1 MAAASS
7 DRGPEN
13 SHKKGEIS
21 GRTSSRGSPLTAP
34 AAESDAGTIPLPTWT
49 KTLGWCGV
57 AGLIYLLVCAV
68 SIISRGFAGLG
79 SDAAHAMFAFAAHPW
94 VGLSV
99 GILGTV
105 LIQSSTTTTAIAVTA
120 VGSGALPIQGAIPII
135 LGANVGTTVTTS
147 LVALTF
153 IGNRTEFRRALGAS
167 TVHDFYNWLA
177 LLIFFPIELIWHPL
191 QHISGTLT
199 DALYGTDWLPN
210 PAHFNFIRAATRPV
224 EHGVIHATSHVS
236 STLGPLSTVVI
247 GALLI
252 LVAVRYLGKLL
263 KLLMVGRAR
272 DILIKAVGRNPY
284 LAMAS
289 GMGVTVVTQSSIITT
304 SVLVPFA
311 GTGILTPAQV
321 YPVVGSNLGTTF
333 TVVFAAFAGVG
344 QDAKIGLQAAFVHLI
359 YNLCAIVVIYVIPF
373 LRPVPLFCAE
383 NLARIASEHRWVLAV
398 YLGTVFTHCPPW
410 SSCWWACSEYGVRR
424 WNPSGLKAPGQI
436 HSARGHL

>member
-1 MAAASS
+1 MAEATS
-7 DRGPEN
+7 DSGPDN
-13 SHKKGEIS
+13 SHKKGDVS
-21 GRTSSRGSPLTAP
+21 GRTPSGGSALAAP
-34 AAESDAGTIPLPTWT
+34 AAENGAGANQLPAWS
-49 KTLGWCGV
+49 KALGWCGV
-57 AGLIYLLVCAV
+57 AGLIYLLICAV

-79 SDAAHAMFAFAAHPW
+79 SDAAHTMFAFAAHPW

-153 IGNRTEFRRALGAS
+153 IGDRTEFRRALGAS

-199 DALYGTDWLPN
+199 NALYGTNWLPN
-210 PAHFNFIRAATRPV
+210 PAHLNFIRAATRPV

-236 STLGPLSTVVI
+236 STLGPLFTIVI
-247 GALLI
+247 GAALI

-263 KLLMVGRAR
+263 KVLMVGRAR
-272 DILIKAVGRNPY
+272 DILIKAVGRNAY

-289 GMGVTVVTQSSIITT
+289 GMGVTVVTQSSTITT

-311 GTGILTPAQV
+311 GTGILTPTQV
-321 YPVVGSNLGTTF
+321 YPVVVGSNLGTTF
-333 TVVFAAFAGVG
+333 MVVFAAFAGVG

-359 YNLCAIVVIYVIPF
+359 YNLFAIVVIYVIPL

-398 YLGTVFTHCPPW
+398 YLGTVFIALP
-410 SSCWWACSEYGVRR
+410 ALVIVLVGM
-424 WNPSGLKAPGQI
+424 L
-436 HSARGHL
+436 

>member
-1 MAAASS
+1 MAEATS
-7 DRGPEN
+7 DSGPDSGQEEPDGGRE
-13 SHKKGEIS
+13 KGD
-21 GRTSSRGSPLTAP
+21 GGATADQLP
-34 AAESDAGTIPLPTWT
+34 AWA
-49 KTLGWCGV
+49 KVLGWCGV
-57 AGLIYLLVCAV
+57 AGLIYLLICAV

-79 SDAAHAMFAFAAHPW
+79 SDAAHTMFAFAANPW

-99 GILGTV
+99 GVLGTV

-153 IGNRTEFRRALGAS
+153 IGDRTEFRRALGAS

-177 LLIFFPIELIWHPL
+177 LLIFFPVELIWHPL
-191 QHISGTLT
+191 ERISRALT

-210 PAHFNFIRAATRPV
+210 PAHFNFIRAATAPV
-224 EHGVIHATSHVS
+224 EHGVIHATSHIS
-236 STLGPLSTVVI
+236 STLGPLFTIVI
-247 GALLI
+247 GAVLI
-252 LVAVRYLGKLL
+252 LVAVRYLGVLL

-272 DILIKAVGRNPY
+272 DVLIKAVGRNAY

-289 GMGVTVVTQSSIITT
+289 GMGVTVVTQSSTITT

-321 YPVVGSNLGTTF
+321 YPVVVGSNLGTTF

-344 QDAKIGLQAAFVHLI
+344 QDARIGLQAAFVHLV
-359 YNLCAIVVIYVIPF
+359 YNLFAIVVIYVIPL

-383 NLARIASEHRWVLAV
+383 NLARIASERRWVLAA
-398 YLGTVFTHCPPW
+398 YLGTVFIALP
-410 SSCWWACSEYGVRR
+410 ALVIVGV
-424 WNPSGLKAPGQI
+424 GVV
-436 HSARGHL
+436 

>member
-1 MAAASS
+1 MAEATSGGGPDESHGKGDSS
-7 DRGPEN
+7 ARSP
-13 SHKKGEIS
+13 S
-21 GRTSSRGSPLTAP
+21 GGRAPTEP
-34 AAESDAGTIPLPTWT
+34 AAEAGDDAGAGRFPVWT
-49 KTLGWCGV
+49 KVLGWCGV
-57 AGLIYLLVCAV
+57 AGLIYLLICAV

-79 SDAAHAMFAFAAHPW
+79 SDAAHAMFAFAANPW

-99 GILGTV
+99 GVLGTV

-153 IGNRTEFRRALGAS
+153 VRNRAEFRRALGAS

-177 LLIFFPIELIWHPL
+177 LLVFFPIELIWHPL
-191 QHISGTLT
+191 RHLSGALT
-199 DALYGTDWLPN
+199 HALYGTDWLPN
-210 PAHFNFIRAATRPV
+210 PSHFNFIRAATRPV
-224 EHGVIHATSHVS
+224 EHGVIHATTHIS
-236 STLGPLSTVVI
+236 STLGPLFTIVI
-247 GALLI
+247 GAVLI

-272 DILIKAVGRNPY
+272 DILIRAVGRNAY

-289 GMGVTVVTQSSIITT
+289 GMGVTVVTQSSTITT

-321 YPVVGSNLGTTF
+321 YPVVVGSNLGTTF

-344 QDAKIGLQAAFVHLI
+344 PDAEIGLQAAFVHLV
-359 YNLCAIVVIYVIPF
+359 YNLFAIVVIYVIPF

-383 NLARIASEHRWVLAV
+383 NLAHVASEHRWVLAV
-398 YLGTVFTHCPPW
+398 YLGTVFIALP
-410 SSCWWACSEYGVRR
+410 ALVIVLVGVV
-424 WNPSGLKAPGQI
+424 
-436 HSARGHL
+436 

>member
-1 MAAASS
+1 MADAISDKGPDLSGQSSAS
-7 DRGPEN
+7 
-13 SHKKGEIS
+13 
-21 GRTSSRGSPLTAP
+21 GSVLTAP
-34 AAESDAGTIPLPTWT
+34 AAESGAAAIELPAWT
-49 KTLGWCGV
+49 KALGWFGV
-57 AGLIYLLVCAV
+57 AGLIYLLICAV

-79 SDAAHAMFAFAAHPW
+79 SDAAHTMFAFAEHPL

-120 VGSGALPIQGAIPII
+120 VGAGALPIQGAIPII

-167 TVHDFYNWLA
+167 TIHDFYNWLA

-191 QHISGTLT
+191 ERISGALT
-199 DALYGTDWLPN
+199 DALYGTGWLPN

-224 EHGVIHATSHVS
+224 EHGVLHATERLS
-236 STLGPLSTVVI
+236 STLGPLFTILI
-247 GALLI
+247 GAVLI

-272 DILIKAVGRNPY
+272 DILIKAVGRNAY

-289 GMGVTVVTQSSIITT
+289 GMGVTVLTQSSTITT

-311 GTGILTPAQV
+311 GAGILTPAQV
-321 YPVVGSNLGTTF
+321 YPVVVGSNLGTTF
-333 TVVFAAFAGVG
+333 TVVFAAFAVDGP
-344 QDAKIGLQAAFVHLI
+344 DAKIGLQAAFVHLI
-359 YNLCAIVVIYVIPF
+359 YNLFAILVIYVIPL
-373 LRPVPLFCAE
+373 LRPVPLFCAQ
-383 NLARIASEHRWVLAV
+383 NLARMASERRWVLAV
-398 YLGTVFTHCPPW
+398 YLITVFIALP
-410 SSCWWACSEYGVRR
+410 ALVIILIGM
-424 WNPSGLKAPGQI
+424 L
-436 HSARGHL
+436 